1 MILSPAFILQKIK
14 MGEWHLQNHLYKK
27 LSLKGKILLLS
38 VQEVAGVAGATAD
51 ISRNI
56 LQISKEHLEM
66 AKKCPAKHQP

>member
-1 MILSPAFILQKIK
+1 M
-14 MGEWHLQNHLYKK
+14 QNHLYKK